1 MSQAGYLFRLN
12 AELGKR
18 LGRIKMLGVGG
29 DGYGLSRHA
38 AYLASKQLDS
48 GGFPDREGEPDL
60 YYTAFGLRGLALLG
74 ELTAARALRAGEWL
88 SGHLNSQA
96 TVVDLHALVEGC
108 LLVSLAGAPDP
119 LATAMPD
126 WQGRLAELLG
136 TFRTSD
142 NGYGKVPYATTG
154 STYHSFL
161 VALTH
166 PLIGKPVP
174 DTVGL
179 LAFLAGR
186 ERADGGWVEAPAM
199 RKSGANPTAAALGLR
214 QMLDAPLEAER
225 LETTA
230 HFLDG
235 LAGTDGGYRAN
246 SSIPLSD
253 TLSSFTVAWSL
264 DQHGL
269 GERVRNRE
277 LAGYLE
283 VTALATGGFRA
294 GVWDAGDDV
303 EYTFYGLGLLALV
316 HGAENR

>member
-18 LGRIKMLGVGG
+18 LGRLKNRSGKIGIP
-29 DGYGLSRHA
+29 GLDKHA
-38 AYLASKQLDS
+38 EYLFTRQLAS

-60 YYTAFGLRGLALLG
+60 YYTAFGLRGMALLG
-74 ELTAARALRAGEWL
+74 VLDPERAIRAGGWL
-88 SGHLNSQA
+88 AGHLNSQA
-96 TVVDLHALVEGC
+96 TVVDLHALVESC

-119 LATAMPD
+119 LSSASPD
-126 WQGRLAELLG
+126 WQNRLADLLQ
-136 TFRTSD
+136 TFRTPD
-142 NGYGKVPYATTG
+142 GGYGKVPWATSG

-166 PLIGKPVP
+166 PLMGRQIPDVP
-174 DTVGL
+174 GL

-214 QMLDAPLEAER
+214 QMLDSPLDPGR
-225 LETTA
+225 LDQTA
-230 HFLDG
+230 VFLDS

-269 GERVRNRE
+269 ADRIRTTT
-277 LAGYLE
+277 LAKYLE
-283 VTALATGGFRA
+283 MVALPEGGFRA
-294 GVWDAGDDV
+294 GVWDAGEDV
-303 EYTFYGLGLLALV
+303 EYTFYGLGLSALV
-316 HGAENR
+316 HGTEGA

>member
-12 AELGKR
+12 AELGRRLNRMKKR
-18 LGRIKMLGVGG
+18 AGAADRW
-29 DGYGLSRHA
+29 GLARHA
-38 AYLASKQLDS
+38 DYLAGKQLES

-74 ELTAARALRAGEWL
+74 ALDAGRATRAGAWL
-88 SGHLNSQA
+88 SEHLNAQA
-96 TVVDLHALVEGC
+96 TVVDLHALVEAS

-119 LATAMPD
+119 LSTAQPD
-126 WQGRLAELLG
+126 WQDRLADLLQ

-142 NGYGKVPYATTG
+142 GGYGKVPYATSG

-166 PLIGKPVP
+166 PLVGRTVP
-174 DTVGL
+174 ETASL
-179 LAFLAGR
+179 LAFLSTR
-186 ERADGGWVEAPAM
+186 ERPDGGWVEAPAM

-214 QMLDAPLEAER
+214 QMLDSPLEPER
-225 LETTA
+225 LERTA
-230 HFLDG
+230 LFLDG

-246 SSIPLSD
+246 GSIPLSD

-264 DQHGL
+264 DQQGL
-269 GERVRNRE
+269 AQRVRARE
-277 LAGYLE
+277 LAGYLAM
-283 VTALATGGFRA
+283 VALPGGGFRA
-294 GVWDAGDDV
+294 GVWDAGEDV

-316 HGAENR
+316 HGTEDA